1 MTDSR
6 IKKMATSGVLAA
18 VSIVLGLTGLGF
30 VTWIP
35 GASLTIMHVPVI
47 IGAILEGP
55 LAGAAIGFLFGVF
68 SLIQASI
75 IAVQPA
81 DVAFVN
87 PLISV
92 LPRLL
97 IGPAAWFVYALL
109 GGGLFRPASGGELAP
124 AGGPRETV
132 AIAAGALAGSIVN
145 TVLVLSALAV
155 FRVIPWQLI
164 AVVASFN
171 GPVEAALAAVLTLAV
186 VLAWKRVPRRG
197 GKAKLSG

>member
-1 MTDSR
+1 MRDTR
-6 IKKMATSGVLAA
+6 IKKIVISGVLAA

-47 IGAILEGP
+47 IGALLEGP
-55 LAGAAIGFLFGVF
+55 LVGAVIGFLFGVF

-81 DVAFVN
+81 DAAFIN

-92 LPRLL
+92 LPRLF
-97 IGPAAWFVYALL
+97 IGPAAWFVYALFA
-109 GGGLFRPASGGELAP
+109 GKFFRPASAPLRTGGL
-124 AGGPRETV
+124 RETV

-145 TVLVLSALAV
+145 TVLVLSALAI
-155 FRVIPWQLI
+155 FRIIPWQLI